1 MAYIVQEALEAHTWN
16 RNAAANWL
24 LQGGSNQPQPSALRR
39 STTDRSSNAGS
50 LMGSGGNEKPF
61 ICLKHPVVQVM
72 PGQAWCAVSSCS
84 GT

>member
-1 MAYIVQEALEAHTWN
+1 LEAHTWN

-50 LMGSGGNEKPF
+50 LMASGGNKKLLTPS
-61 ICLKHPVVQVM
+61 KHP
-72 PGQAWCAVSSCS
+72 PGCAWASMMHCQSCS

>member
-1 MAYIVQEALEAHTWN
+1 MEAHTWN

-50 LMGSGGNEKPF
+50 LMGSGGNEMLFTSLKYPPC
-61 ICLKHPVVQVM
+61 ICLGEHDVRFPVAQEHDSV
-72 PGQAWCAVSSCS
+72 
-84 GT
+84 